1 MADFLKKYGIIVV
14 LLVNILLYYPSI
26 NSGFLLDDKLLIKD
40 DFRITNV
47 VHLPKFFPL
56 ERPVREFTLMIDYYL
71 HQYDTRWY
79 HFTNIVMH
87 LLVILFLFRLFT
99 VLGFNPI
106 VSFFTILLFSVH
118 PFSMDAV
125 YVITH
130 RKEILALLFGIFA
143 ILSYKEDY
151 KWITVFGVV
160 YTLFLF
166 VISKR
171 WDALVYLG
179 ILLLIFYMKRFRKY
193 LYYIISYMLSI
204 LSKESGIFFPF
215 SIYGLKKEKG
225 YKFFISFPLI
235 IIGLSLFFIK
245 RLEFVNYS
253 LSYPFIKVPYYLFLY
268 IKMFLF
274 PFSLF
279 SMMPY
284 AKPQIWEIVL
294 GYLFIVGIGYLILI
308 NWKRYKFFII
318 WALSFYLPVSG
329 ILPVKVAFGIRY
341 FYAILPFL
349 MFIITDTLYRKK
361 DRIIYIFVLYIFT
374 ASIFNISHYKNSE
387 MFWKWEIKH
396 NPNPTACNNLGIL
409 MEEKG
414 NESEAK
420 EYYSRAIEISDG
432 TYFKSVNN
440 LASLYYKEKKY
451 KEAIRL
457 FRRAT
462 EISSTPQV
470 YFNTGLV
477 YYKISRYD
485 SAEYFYRKALEL
497 EPRYDAALRNL
508 ILVEMRLNKTDTIFY
523 LLKDLIKIDPRYT
536 WAYDMIKPFFER
548 MGDTAAIE
556 ECDRMKNYYKNWKSG
571 DKIIV
576 PNFVK

>member
-1 MADFLKKYGIIVV
+1 MADFLKKYGIIVII
-14 LLVNILLYYPSI
+14 LVNILIYYPSI
-26 NSGFLLDDKLLIKD
+26 HSGFLLDDKLLIKD

-99 VLGFNPI
+99 VLKFDPI
-106 VSFFTILLFSVH
+106 VSFFTILLFSIH

-151 KWITVFGVV
+151 KWMTLFGVS
-160 YTLFLF
+160 YTIFLF
-166 VISKR
+166 AISR
-171 WDALVYLG
+171 RLDALIYLG
-179 ILLLIFYMKRFRKY
+179 LLLLIFYIKQLRKY
-193 LYYIISYMLSI
+193 LYYVISYLLSI
-204 LSKESGIFFPF
+204 LSKESGILFPF
-215 SIYGLKKEKG
+215 SIYGLKKERG
-225 YKFFISFPLI
+225 YKFFISLPFV
-235 IIGLSLFFIK
+235 IIGLSLFLVK
-245 RLEFVNYS
+245 RLEFVDYS
-253 LSYPFIKVPYYLFLY
+253 LLYPFIKVPYYLFLY
-268 IKMFLF
+268 VKMFLF

-284 AKPQIWEIVL
+284 AKPHIWQILL
-294 GYLFIVGIGYLILI
+294 GYLFIGGIAYLIFI
-308 NWKRYKFFII
+308 NWRKYKFFII

-349 MFIITDTLYRKK
+349 MFIITDTLCKKK
-361 DRIIYIFVLYIFT
+361 DKLLYVIVFYIFV
-374 ASIFNISHYKNSE
+374 ASVFNISHYRNSE
-387 MFWKWEIKH
+387 MFWKSEVKH
-396 NPNPTACNNLGIL
+396 NPNPIAYNNLGII

-414 NESEAK
+414 NKSAAK
-420 EYYSRAIEISDG
+420 EYYSKAIEISDG

-440 LASLYYKEKKY
+440 LASLYYKEKNY

-457 FRRAT
+457 FRKAT

-477 YYKISRYD
+477 YYKINQYD

-497 EPRYDAALRNL
+497 EPRYDAAIRNL
-508 ILVEMRLNKTDTIFY
+508 ILVEMRLNKMDTIYY
-523 LLKDLIKIDPRYT
+523 LLKDLIRIDPRYT
-536 WAYDMIKPFFER
+536 WTYDMIKPFFER
-548 MGDTAAIE
+548 MGDTSAVE
-556 ECDRMKNYYKNWKSG
+556 ECNRMKEYYKNWKSG
-571 DKIIV
+571 DRIII